1 MSRYAR
7 EISDYQLSD
16 YQQAVRALLK
26 HPFITASFPDRRTIG
41 RVRQFSETLA
51 RDLREAFG
59 YQLVLRGDTA
69 RLLRVKDRLDASQS
83 ARTRTGRAFDR
94 RRYAYLSLITAVLAR
109 CGAQTTVKELAALLK
124 ADANRIIALGFDE
137 VDYQHRRA
145 FVDAVGWLEERTVI
159 HAADGSSEAWAS
171 NPDEQDALYDV
182 DRDALF
188 ALWRSR
194 VMLQS
199 VSSVDELL
207 GERVATDSDSV
218 LKERAGQA
226 ARRAVAEQP
235 VAYFAEHPEQVVNH
249 LRGSAIAEDL
259 QRLTGLVF
267 ERRRE
272 GVLLVDTAR
281 MSVEAFPR
289 EGSLA
294 NAALLLLVACCDLVV
309 DPDSATGEV
318 EVTAVSGKRLR
329 REIDEAI
336 PADSGFDAG
345 GEAAAPDAPGSGTA
359 ARPFLPDEAVHDVF
373 GEILS
378 RYAKNFGRDHHEA
391 PMRLLREAI
400 DLLERFRLVSR
411 VEGGIALEPLAGRY
425 RNTVFREEHQRA

>member
-26 HPFITASFPDRRTIG
+26 TPFVTATYPDHKTIG
-41 RVRQFSETLA
+41 RVRRFSETLA
-51 RDLREAFG
+51 LDLREAFG

-69 RLLRVKDRLDASQS
+69 RLLRVKDRLDPGQP

-94 RRYAYLSLITAVLAR
+94 RRYAYLSLITALMAR
-109 CGAQTTVKELAALLK
+109 CGAQTTVSELAALLK
-124 ADANRIIALGFDE
+124 GDANRITALGFDD

-145 FVDAVGWLEERTVI
+145 FVDAVAWLEERSVVR
-159 HAADGSSEAWAS
+159 AADGSSEAWVS
-171 NPDEQDALYDV
+171 DPEQQDALYDV

-199 VSSVDELL
+199 VLSASELL
-207 GERVATDSDSV
+207 GERVATDSESV

-226 ARRAVAEQP
+226 ARRAVVEQP
-235 VAYFAEHPEQVVNH
+235 VAYYAEHPEAVVNH
-249 LRGSAIAEDL
+249 LRGSAIVEDL

-281 MSVEAFPR
+281 ISVEAFPR
-289 EGSLA
+289 EGAVA
-294 NAALLLLVACCDLVV
+294 NAALLLLVACCDLYVN
-309 DPDSATGEV
+309 PDVATAEREVPTVLGE
-318 EVTAVSGKRLR
+318 RLR
-329 REIDEAI
+329 LEIDEAI
-336 PADSGFDAG
+336 PQTGNFAAEQEARSPAAPS
-345 GEAAAPDAPGSGTA
+345 AAAMAL
-359 ARPFLPDEAVHDVF
+359 PFLPDKVVHDTF
-373 GEILS
+373 GDILI
-378 RYAKNFGRDHHEA
+378 RFAKNFGQAHHEA
-391 PMRLLREAI
+391 PMLLLRDAI
-400 DLLERFRLVSR
+400 DLLEQFRLVR
-411 VEGGIALEPLAGRY
+411 RLKGGIALEPLAGRY

>member
-26 HPFITASFPDRRTIG
+26 TPFVTASFPDRGTIG

-51 RDLREAFG
+51 RDLRDAFG

-69 RLLRVKDRLDASQS
+69 RLLRVKDRLDAAQP
-83 ARTRTGRAFDR
+83 ARTRTGRPFDR

-124 ADANRIIALGFDE
+124 ADANRIAALGFDE

-145 FVDAVGWLEERTVI
+145 FVDAVGWLEERSVI

-171 NPDEQDALYDV
+171 DPDDQDALYDV

-199 VSSVDELL
+199 VTGVDELL
-207 GERVATDSDSV
+207 GERVASESDSV

-226 ARRAVAEQP
+226 ARRAVAERP
-235 VAYFAEHPEQVVNH
+235 VAYYAEHPEQVVNH
-249 LRGSAIAEDL
+249 LRGSVIADDL

-281 MSVEAFPR
+281 VSVEAFPR
-289 EGSLA
+289 EGALA

-309 DPDSATGEV
+309 DPDAESGEV
-318 EVTAVSGKRLR
+318 ELSAATGGRLR
-329 REIDEAI
+329 REIDQAV
-336 PADSGFDAG
+336 PAGTGFDAD
-345 GEAAAPDAPGSGTA
+345 AAAASPDAPDSVTA
-359 ARPFLPDEAVHDVF
+359 ARPFLPDTAVHDEF
-373 GEILS
+373 GDILN
-378 RYAKNFGRDHHEA
+378 RYARNFGRDHHEA
-391 PMRLLREAI
+391 PMRLLRDAL
-400 DLLERFRLVSR
+400 DLLERFRLVRR

-425 RNTVFREEHQRA
+425 RNTVFREEQRE

>member
-7 EISDYQLSD
+7 GISDYQLSD

-26 HPFITASFPDRRTIG
+26 TPFVTASFPDRKTLG

-51 RDLREAFG
+51 LDLREAFG
-59 YQLVLRGDTA
+59 YQLLLRGETA
-69 RLLRVKDRLDASQS
+69 RLLRVKDRLHAGQP
-83 ARTRTGRAFDR
+83 ARTRTGRVFDR
-94 RRYAYLSLITAVLAR
+94 RRYAYLSLITALLAR
-109 CGAQTTVKELAALLK
+109 CGAQTTVSELAALLK
-124 ADANRIIALGFDE
+124 GDANRIAALGFDD

-145 FVDAVGWLEERTVI
+145 FVDAVGWLEERSVL

-171 NPDEQDALYDV
+171 APEQQDALYDV

-199 VSSVDELL
+199 VSGVEELL
-207 GERVATDSDSV
+207 GEHVATDSESV

-235 VAYFAEHPEQVVNH
+235 VAYYAEHPEAVVNH

-281 MSVEAFPR
+281 ISVEAFPR
-289 EGSLA
+289 EGAVA
-294 NAALLLLVACCDLVV
+294 NAALLLLVACCALYE
-309 DPDSATGEV
+309 DPDISTAEREV
-318 EVTAVSGKRLR
+318 PTVLGQWLR
-329 REIDEAI
+329 REIDGAI
-336 PADSGFDAG
+336 PLGTRFDGDA
-345 GEAAAPDAPGSGTA
+345 EAASPPVPNARSVV
-359 ARPFLPDEAVHDVF
+359 RPFLPDKTVHDLF
-373 GEILS
+373 GDILT
-378 RYAKNFGRDHHEA
+378 RFAKNFGRDHHEA
-391 PMRLLREAI
+391 PMRLLRDAL
-400 DLLERFRLVSR
+400 DLLEQFRLVRR
-411 VEGGIALEPLAGRY
+411 VEGGIVLEPLAGRY